1 MYCSLPGKHLW
12 RARFCNSQFLQTYEC
27 LPGCMC
33 TSCSFERA
41 DLNEIVYR
49 MQPIINFGINP
60 VQEIAVIHQIPRTAN
75 IIARENIEVLVIDP
89 ATCFRIFPEE
99 INREYNLTLES
110 MRHADIFKD
119 WPDKELN
126 DICLV
131 SKKNQVVMT
140 SQSIEIWPALSP
152 GSAPSFST
160 HCAGMWLKSS

>member
-1 MYCSLPGKHLW
+1 
-12 RARFCNSQFLQTYEC
+12 
-27 LPGCMC
+27 
-33 TSCSFERA
+33 
-41 DLNEIVYR
+41 